1 MPSPIFQPSVGV
13 LAVVAIYWLTLWR
26 VIKANPRNKV
36 IVSGGTT
43 LIVLFFLLFLTQ
55 FQSLPNW
62 VGVSLGWLLLWMS
75 LLTMFFVLLRG
86 VNAIRNRKSHPKTPP
101 SQNPQASGT

>member
-1 MPSPIFQPSVGV
+1 MPIPIFRPSIGILAIVG
-13 LAVVAIYWLTLWR
+13 IYWFTIGR

-36 IVSGGTT
+36 IVSGGAT
-43 LIVLFFLLFLTQ
+43 LIVLFFLLFLMQ
-55 FQSLPNW
+55 FRSLPDW

-86 VNAIRNRKSHPKTPP
+86 VKAICSRKSHAEPPQTLPP
-101 SQNPQASGT
+101 SGA